1 MKMLRTLLWTSLA
14 AASVTAHAMNGVD
27 GAVKGMGSTNVN
39 WQPLPE
45 MPPIPADNP
54 VTEPKVLLG
63 KTLWFDKR
71 LSKDGSLSC
80 NSCHNVM
87 AGGDDNRPNSVGLG
101 DKHTDRSSPTIWN
114 VGYQSV
120 QFWDGRAKTLEEQA
134 KEPFISPAQMA
145 MSSWDAL
152 LERLNKMPTYVEMF
166 KASFPNEENPVT
178 PDNIAKALATYQRV
192 LNTPNSAYD
201 RYVKGDMMALTE
213 QQVRGM
219 KTFAE
224 SGCTTCHN
232 GANFSGQQKEGGF
245 FMKFPLFSGSDYDK
259 KYKLLDDYGRYD
271 VTKNEQDKH
280 VWRVPTLRNIALTAP
295 YLHNGTAITLFEAIK
310 VMAKTQSNIELTND
324 QITDIAMF
332 LDSLTGE
339 FPVQTMPRMPAALG
353 MTFTSK
359 KK

>member
-14 AASVTAHAMNGVD
+14 AASMTAHAMNG
-27 GAVKGMGSTNVN
+27 MGGSMNVN
-39 WQPLPE
+39 WQPLPD
-45 MPPIPADNP
+45 MPAIPADNP
-54 VTEPKVLLG
+54 ITEPKILLG

-87 AGGDDNRPNSVGLG
+87 AGGDDNRPNSIGLG

-114 VGYQSV
+114 VGHQSV

-134 KEPFISPAQMA
+134 KEPFTSSAQMA
-145 MSSWDAL
+145 MPNWEAI
-152 LERLNKMPTYVEMF
+152 LERLYKMPAYVEMF
-166 KASFPNEENPVT
+166 KAAFPNEETPVN
-178 PDNIAKALATYQRV
+178 PDNVAKALATYERI

-224 SGCTTCHN
+224 AGCTTCHN
-232 GANFSGQQKEGGF
+232 GPNFSGQQNPNGF
-245 FMKFPLFSGSDYDK
+245 FMKFPLFAGSDYDK
-259 KYKLLDDYGRYD
+259 KYKLLDDLGRYD
-271 VTKNEQDKH
+271 ITKNEQDKY
-280 VWRVPTLRNIALTAP
+280 VWRVPTLRNIVLTAP
-295 YLHNGTAITLFEAIK
+295 YLHNGSAVTLFEAIK
-310 VMAKTQSNIELTND
+310 VMAKTQSNKELSDD

-332 LDSLTGE
+332 LESLTGE
-339 FPVQTMPRMPAALG
+339 FPVQTMPRLPAALG
-353 MTFTSK
+353 MTFTSTK
-359 KK
+359 K